1 MNALSTFVEDNMR
14 RSGIDVSRYKTDLWK
29 IYEALVAMDADEECG
44 LLVSG
49 PVGCGKTTLCD
60 AIAAAGKG
68 WWVRRMTEGEG
79 RGWFAKH
86 GCDIG
91 DVVGKRQGDEWV
103 FLPKNVYLDD
113 IGQEPPLNVYGVR
126 SEPVADFV
134 VELGEAYRRGRW
146 RKRLIATTNLD
157 LPGLRQRYGDRM
169 VDRLSEMCMFLFLRG
184 GSLRRVRGVIGG
196 RT

>member
-1 MNALSTFVEDNMR
+1 MAAWKSFVEKNLA
-14 RSGIDVSRYKTDLWK
+14 RSGIDASRYRADWER
-29 IYEALVAMDADEECG
+29 IVDALSAMDADEECG

-60 AIAAAGKG
+60 AIASGKD
-68 WWVRRMTEGEG
+68 WWTRRMTGGEG

-91 DVVGKRQGDEWV
+91 DVVGKRQGEGWV
-103 FLPKNVYLDD
+103 FLPKCVYLDD

-134 VELGEAYRRGRW
+134 VELGEAYRQGRW
-146 RKRLIATTNLD
+146 RKRLVVTTNLD
-157 LPGLRQRYGDRM
+157 LDGLRKRYGERM
-169 VDRLSEMCMFLFLRG
+169 VDRLAEMCVFLFLRG

-196 RT
+196 RG